1 MINTK
6 LVNIYLLLF
15 IIFVCVSMTSI
26 VILSNNKDINNNI
39 NCSLIILIVIFFT
52 FILVKIIIYR
62 NKDFINY
69 KFDYN
74 IPQLENNNYLKY
86 YEDVINNY
94 SYPYNVDMNNFYKK
108 LQQKKPKTDDILRQF
123 INYSYNI

>member
-52 FILVKIIIYR
+52 FILVKIII
-62 NKDFINY
+62 NKDYINY

-86 YEDVINNY
+86 YQDVINNY

-108 LQQKKPKTDDILRQF
+108 LQQKKPKTDDILSQF

>member
-6 LVNIYLLLF
+6 IANIYLLLF
-15 IIFVCVSMTSI
+15 IIFVCISMTSI
-26 VILSNNKDINNNI
+26 VILSNNKDINDNI

-52 FILVKIIIYR
+52 FILVKIIIS
-62 NKDFINY
+62 KDYINY

-86 YEDVINNY
+86 YEEAINNY
-94 SYPYNVDMNNFYKK
+94 SYPYNIDMNNFYKK
-108 LQQKKPKTDDILRQF
+108 LQEKKPKTDDILSQF
-123 INYSYNI
+123 INGSYNI

>member
-6 LVNIYLLLF
+6 IANIYLLIF

-26 VILSNNKDINNNI
+26 VILSNNKDINDNI

-52 FILVKIIIYR
+52 FVIVKIIIS
-62 NKDFINY
+62 KDNTNY
-69 KFDYN
+69 KFNYH

-108 LQQKKPKTDDILRQF
+108 LQQKKPKTDDILSQF
-123 INYSYNI
+123 INHGYNI

>member
-6 LVNIYLLLF
+6 LANIYLLLF

-26 VILSNNKDINNNI
+26 VILSNNKDINDNI

-52 FILVKIIIYR
+52 FILVKIIIS
-62 NKDFINY
+62 KDYINY

-86 YEDVINNY
+86 YEETINNN
-94 SYPYNVDMNNFYKK
+94 SHPYNIDMNNFYKK
-108 LQQKKPKTDDILRQF
+108 LQQKKPKTDDILSQF

>member
-52 FILVKIIIYR
+52 FILVKIII
-62 NKDFINY
+62 NKDYINY

-74 IPQLENNNYLKY
+74 ISQLENNNYLKY
-86 YEDVINNY
+86 YQDVINNY

-108 LQQKKPKTDDILRQF
+108 LQQKKPKTDDILSQF

>member
-52 FILVKIIIYR
+52 FILVKIII
-62 NKDFINY
+62 NKDYINY

-86 YEDVINNY
+86 YQDVINNY
-94 SYPYNVDMNNFYKK
+94 SYP
-108 LQQKKPKTDDILRQF
+108 
-123 INYSYNI
+123 

>member
-6 LVNIYLLLF
+6 IANIYLLLF

-26 VILSNNKDINNNI
+26 VILSNNKDINDNI

-52 FILVKIIIYR
+52 FILIKIIIS
-62 NKDFINY
+62 KDYINY
-69 KFDYN
+69 KFNYN

-108 LQQKKPKTDDILRQF
+108 LQQKKPKSDDILSHF
-123 INYSYNI
+123 INHSYNI

>member
-6 LVNIYLLLF
+6 LVNTYLLLF

-52 FILVKIIIYR
+52 FILVKIII
-62 NKDFINY
+62 NKDYINY

-86 YEDVINNY
+86 YKDVINNY
-94 SYPYNVDMNNFYKK
+94 SYPYNVDMNDFYKK
-108 LQQKKPKTDDILRQF
+108 LQQKKPKTDDILSQF
-123 INYSYNI
+123 INYSYNV

>member
-6 LVNIYLLLF
+6 IANIYLLLF

-26 VILSNNKDINNNI
+26 VILSNNKDINDNI

-52 FILVKIIIYR
+52 FVIVKIII
-62 NKDFINY
+62 NKDNTNY
-69 KFDYN
+69 KFNYN

-86 YEDVINNY
+86 YEDVVNNY
-94 SYPYNVDMNNFYKK
+94 SYPYNVNMNNFYKK
-108 LQQKKPKTDDILRQF
+108 LQQKKPKTDDILSQF

>member
-15 IIFVCVSMTSI
+15 IIFVCVYMTSI

-52 FILVKIIIYR
+52 FILVKIII
-62 NKDFINY
+62 NKDYINY

-86 YEDVINNY
+86 YQDVINNY

-108 LQQKKPKTDDILRQF
+108 LQQKKPKTDDILSQF